1 MKSSLSVCRFIQP
14 LITGEYPASLVS
26 YVADLPKFTAE
37 QSKSLIGSYDFIGI
51 NYYTSMYA
59 ANATKPI
66 PLQSASGGSDGVNSV
81 FKTVNVTLTGKNTFL
96 TTSNEDGINH

>member
-1 MKSSLSVCRFIQP
+1 M
-14 LITGEYPASLVS
+14 VS
-26 YVADLPKFTAE
+26 YVKDLPKFTAE

-66 PLQSASGGSDGVNSV
+66 PLIHSKSEGGADGVNSV

-96 TTSNEDGINH
+96 INRKINVCYDSLFDINCFVV

>member
-1 MKSSLSVCRFIQP
+1 LKSFLSVYRFIQP
-14 LITGEYPASLVS
+14 LTTGKYPASLVS
-26 YVADLPKFTAE
+26 YVPDLPTFTAE

-66 PLQSASGGSDGVNSV
+66 PIQSGSGGADGVNSV
-81 FKTVNVTLTGKNTFL
+81 FNTVNVTLTGKNTFL
-96 TTSNEDGINH
+96 TTPNEDGIHH